1 MNPNRILLGWACIAL
16 AFVVVVLLATGLVD
30 PPGLGNVRSSSDLLM
45 LFVSALLVPLLLFAF
60 GLWLIKG
67 PRRR

>member
-1 MNPNRILLGWACIAL
+1 MNPQRILLGWACIAL
-16 AFVVVVLLATGLVD
+16 AFVVIALIATGLVE
-30 PPGLGNVRSSSDLLM
+30 PPGLRDVRSGADLATV
-45 LFVSALLVPLLLFAF
+45 FASAVLVPLALFGF

>member
-1 MNPNRILLGWACIAL
+1 MNTHRILLGWACIAL
-16 AFVVVVLLATGLVD
+16 AFVVIVLLGTGLVE
-30 PPGLGNVRSSSDLLM
+30 PPGLGDIRSSSDLLAVFASVLGVPLV
-45 LFVSALLVPLLLFAF
+45 LFVL

>member
-16 AFVVVVLLATGLVD
+16 AFVAIVLLGTGLVE
-30 PPGLGNVRSSSDLLM
+30 PPGLRTVRSPSDLLAVFAPV
-45 LFVSALLVPLLLFAF
+45 LGVPLVLFAL

>member
-1 MNPNRILLGWACIAL
+1 MNTNRILSGWACIAL
-16 AFVVVVLLATGLVD
+16 AFVAIVLLGTGLVE
-30 PPGLGNVRSSSDLLM
+30 PPGLRSVRSSADLFA
-45 LFVSALLVPLLLFAF
+45 LFALVFVVPLALFAL

>member
-1 MNPNRILLGWACIAL
+1 MNPHRILLGWACIAL
-16 AFVVVVLLATGLVD
+16 AFVAIVLLGTGLVD
-30 PPGLGNVRSSSDLLM
+30 PPGLGNVRSSSDLLAVFASVLIVPLV
-45 LFVSALLVPLLLFAF
+45 LFVF